1 VRPEYDPT
9 DIQQQQRDKAEEQ
22 AKKRLAQMSEED
34 DFKWLM
40 SSRRGRRIV
49 WRLLE
54 QAGVFHISFSQN
66 SMQMA
71 FNEGRRNYGNKILN
85 QIHLLCP
92 ELYPAMLKE
101 ATHGNR
107 TDDRNADHSN

>member
-1 VRPEYDPT
+1 MSSYDPIDT
-9 DIQQQQRDKAEEQ
+9 NGQAIDKAEAEARKRIVQ
-22 AKKRLAQMSEED
+22 ANEDD

-40 SSRRGRRIV
+40 SNKRGRRIV

-54 QAGVFHISFSQN
+54 QAGVFRISFSQN

-71 FNEGRRNYGNKILN
+71 FNEGGRNYGNKILA

-101 ATHGNR
+101 STNVNR
-107 TDDRNADHSN
+107 NDD

>member
-1 VRPEYDPT
+1 MSERVYDPIDT
-9 DIQQQQRDKAEEQ
+9 RGQEVDKAEAAERKRIVQ
-22 AKKRLAQMSEED
+22 ANEDD

-40 SSRRGRRIV
+40 SNKRGRRIV

-54 QAGVFHISFSQN
+54 QAGVFRISFSQN

-71 FNEGRRNYGNKILN
+71 FNEGGRNYGNKILA

-92 ELYPAMLKE
+92 ELYPAMQKE
-101 ATHGNR
+101 STNVNR
-107 TDDRNADHSN
+107 KDD